1 MRGAFALATVM
12 MLSGVAC
19 AAQSTQARTTPVQGV
34 VASATAVAQGPDIV
48 HFQGVRDVRFGASR
62 AELGSRLDTSRAG
75 CSTQVTGMPQGNL
88 VFAADD
94 RLVMMWFDAPLHTPE
109 GVSTGSTLQDVR
121 AAYPGS
127 QVLTAPAGSHRFDG
141 LLITQGDRGYL
152 FLHDGVTVQ
161 KAVAGYSDY
170 LTRLFNTG
178 FGSC

>member
-12 MLSGVAC
+12 MLGGVAC
-19 AAQSTQARTTPVQGV
+19 AAQQTQAQSTPAKGV

-48 HFQGVRDVRFGASR
+48 HFQGVRDVRFGTSR
-62 AELGSRLDTSRAG
+62 TELDSRLDKSRAG

-94 RLVMMWFDAPLHTPE
+94 RLVMMWFDAPLRTPE
-109 GVSTGSTLQDVR
+109 GISTGSALPDAR
-121 AAYPGS
+121 AAYPGA

-141 LLITQGDRGYL
+141 LLVTQGDRGYL

-161 KAVAGYSDY
+161 KAVAGYGEY